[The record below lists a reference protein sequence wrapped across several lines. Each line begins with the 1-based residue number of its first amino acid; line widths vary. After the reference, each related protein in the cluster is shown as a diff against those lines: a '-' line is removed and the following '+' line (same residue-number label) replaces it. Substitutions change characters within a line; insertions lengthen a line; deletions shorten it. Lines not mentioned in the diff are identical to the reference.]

1 MAGLRRELAG
11 FTAWQRFFREEY
23 CHNAHFGQVSRMT
36 RFSIILCALL
46 MAQIVH
52 TPVARAS
59 DAQTAQS
66 VSQPAEIPKAR
77 WDHRPGSTAWTL
89 SALNALSNHGVP
101 LVQSVPRDI
110 AAWCPGYP
118 TANAEQRA
126 AFWVGFLSTLSKY
139 ESTYRATA
147 VGGGGRWFGLLQIL
161 PGTARGYGCRAR
173 SGGELKDGGSNLSC
187 AIRIMARTVTRD
199 GAIALHEGRWR
210 GVAADWGPMR
220 DAGKRAE
227 MSSWLRGQSYCAITT
242 SPRPQPRPRIFNT
255 TRSARNTR

>member
-1 MAGLRRELAG
+1 
-11 FTAWQRFFREEY
+11 
-23 CHNAHFGQVSRMT
+23 MT
-36 RFSIILCALL
+36 RLTIFLCALMML
-46 MAQIVH
+46 IADA
-52 TPVARAS
+52 PVARAT
-59 DAQTAQS
+59 DAQTAQP
-66 VSQPAEIPKAR
+66 VSQSGEIPKAR
-77 WDHRPGSTAWTL
+77 WDHRPGSAAWTL
-89 SALNALSNHGVP
+89 SAMDALANHGVP

-118 TANAEQRA
+118 TANPEQRA
-126 AFWVGFLSTLSKY
+126 AFWVGFLSTLAKY

-147 VGGGGRWFGLLQIL
+147 VGGGGKWFGLLQIL

-199 GAIALHEGRWR
+199 GAIATHEGRWR

-220 DAGKRAE
+220 DASKRAD

-242 SPRPQPRPRIFNT
+242 SPRPQPRPRILNT